1 MQIMFQNGFSP
12 IKNTSMGDYT
22 IQKKKQNPLEK
33 SSKLENKDYPV
44 KMPKDSVSI
53 NDKRALPQK
62 LYGKT

>member
-1 MQIMFQNGFSP
+1 
-12 IKNTSMGDYT
+12 MGDYT

-33 SSKLENKDYPV
+33 LSKLENKDYPV
-44 KMPKDSVSI
+44 KTPKDSVSI